1 MDLSRLLAPRSVAL
15 VGASANRSIFR
26 GRLTDALL
34 DYGYGGT
41 VYLVSPSC
49 KEIRGVQCLSSIEQI
64 GGSVDLAILAIPSTA
79 VLEVLEY
86 CGRQGFGAA
95 LIVSSGFSD
104 EGTAAGREGERRIRE
119 ISKQYFMPVMGPNSQ
134 GFLNAALPLSASFS
148 GVIIDGSDHSLQAN
162 TSLGQPVCMIAQS
175 GGIGF
180 AIYDK
185 GRDLAL
191 PYASVIAVGNQAVL
205 EVVDFLEYALADD
218 KVGVIQLFIEG
229 IGHAG
234 RFESALAA
242 ALKAGKPIIATKI
255 GRSEV
260 GAQASA
266 SHTGSLAG
274 SAKAFDAVFRHYGVQ
289 RADTEEELLGYTA
302 CFSYWN
308 RALPKGRR
316 VAILTPSGGAGIWLS
331 DVCEEHGLDV
341 VELDAPTRALMDDMQ
356 PVYASSRNPV
366 DVTAQGLIENGY
378 ARPLELLANSSSV
391 DAIIVACTTS
401 RTELLE
407 RDYQLLKALRRRL
420 AKPVVFCSYTKPN
433 IEFTRMLA
441 ELGFPCLSDMHSTA
455 KSILAMSNYEAKVRA
470 GQSRLAGDR
479 AHTRTDSYKISD
491 GHTDATLCEY
501 QAKQL
506 LRSLGFPLPIG
517 RLATTGE
524 EAEAALAEIG
534 HPVVMKVQSAQIP
547 HKSDAGGV
555 RLSLADG
562 ESVKKAFAEI
572 LLNATNF
579 SPRAEIDGVLVEP
592 MADRGVEIII
602 GINRDDDF
610 GPMIMVGLG
619 GIYVEIFGDV
629 AFSPVPVDCAQAHE
643 MLSSLQCV
651 ALLDGYRGE
660 PRSDIDALCRLLVQ
674 LSQFADQNRDL
685 IREVDLNPVLV
696 HPMGEGV
703 TIVDALIVLEQGGAD

>member
-1 MDLSRLLAPRSVAL
+1 VAL

-34 DYGYGGT
+34 DYGYGGR
-41 VYLVSPSC
+41 VHLVSPSSV
-49 KEIRGVQCLSSIEQI
+49 EIRGVQCHSSIEQI
-64 GGSVDLAILAIPSTA
+64 DGSVDLAILAIPAVA
-79 VLEVLEY
+79 VLEVLEA

-104 EGTAAGREGERRIRE
+104 EGTAAGIEGERRIRE
-119 ISKQYFMPVMGPNSQ
+119 ISRQYSMPVMGPNSQ

-148 GVIIDGSDHSLQAN
+148 GVIIDGSDHSLCAS
-162 TSLGQPVCMIAQS
+162 TSKGQPVSMIAQS

-185 GRDLAL
+185 ARDLAL

-205 EVVDFLEYALADD
+205 EVVDFLEYALADET
-218 KVGVIQLFIEG
+218 VGVIQLFIEG
-229 IGHAG
+229 IGNAR

-242 ALKAGKPIIATKI
+242 ALRIGKPIIATKI

-341 VELDAPTRALMDDMQ
+341 VELDATTRALIDDMQ

-366 DVTAQGLIENGY
+366 DVTAQGLVENGY
-378 ARPLELLANSSSV
+378 ARPLELLANSPSV

-407 RDYQLLKALRRRL
+407 RDYQSLKSLRQRL
-420 AKPVVFCSYTKPN
+420 VKPVIFCSYTKPN
-433 IEFTRMLA
+433 IAFTHMLA
-441 ELGFPCLSDMHSTA
+441 ELGFPCLSDMHSVA
-455 KSILAMSNYEAKVRA
+455 KSILAMSSYEAKSHA
-470 GQSRLAGDR
+470 DQSGLAGDR
-479 AHTRTDSYKISD
+479 GNTRTDSYKIGD
-491 GHTDATLCEY
+491 DHTDATLCEY
-501 QAKQL
+501 QAKRL
-506 LRSLGFPLPIG
+506 LSSLGFPIPVA
-517 RLATTGE
+517 RLATSAD
-524 EAEAALAEIG
+524 EAESALAEIDR
-534 HPVVMKVQSAQIP
+534 PVVMKVQSAHIP

-555 RLSLADG
+555 QLNLADG
-562 ESVKKAFAEI
+562 ESVKKAYAEI
-572 LLNATNF
+572 VLNAANF
-579 SPRAEIDGVLVEP
+579 SPEAKIDGVLVEP
-592 MADRGVEIII
+592 MADKGVEIII

-610 GPMIMVGLG
+610 GPMLMVGLG
-619 GIYVEIFGDV
+619 GIYVEILGDV
-629 AFSPVPVDCAQAHE
+629 AFSPVPIDEAQAHE
-643 MLSSLQCV
+643 MLSSLQCG
-651 ALLDGYRGE
+651 ALLDGYRGA
-660 PRSDIDALCRLLVQ
+660 PRSDIDALCLLLVQ
-674 LSQFADQNRDL
+674 LSLFADQNRDV

-696 HPMGEGV
+696 HPSGEGV
-703 TIVDALIVLEQGGAD
+703 TIVDALIVLEQGGTD